1 MVLCGHPGIWERTIL
16 PGVAASLPY
25 TLSYNQ
31 QYRHVGAGIPPVENL
46 WK

>member
-1 MVLCGHPGIWERTIL
+1 MVLCRHPGISERTIL

-25 TLSYNQ
+25 TLSYHQ
-31 QYRHVGAGIPPVENL
+31 QYPHVGASIPLVENL